1 MARPTKAK
9 DTKGPDMD
17 TDDTGALPAA
27 PVTQSGFDLK
37 FIVTILAI
45 FIAGIGGSVA
55 SVMFLA
61 PTVLV
66 PQVVEQVVAATGG
79 SHAEASGEHGED
91 GEGHGG
97 STHQQLGMTLE
108 LDEFTV
114 NLKTDPTLG
123 GNQFLRTKMSL
134 SVKVP
139 DEQYCDPTGGGEHA
153 SVPDTLQEGTILG
166 AASPLN
172 QEEPVYLASGGG
184 GPDPYTLCVQT
195 FDKNIGRYTPAIRDI
210 INQALMKRT
219 AGTLATVEGQEFLK
233 DEIISQVNHVIG
245 PDMSV
250 IRVNFSDFII
260 QY

>member
-9 DTKGPDMD
+9 DTKGPEME
-17 TDDTGALPAA
+17 TDETGAAVAAA
-27 PVTQSGFDLK
+27 PATQSGFDLK

-61 PTVLV
+61 PSVLV
-66 PQVVEQVVAATGG
+66 PQVVEQVVAATGAE
-79 SHAEASGEHGED
+79 HAEH
-91 GEGHGG
+91 GEGHGEEG
-97 STHQQLGMTLE
+97 GGHHGGHQQHGMALQ
-108 LDEFTV
+108 LNEFTV
-114 NLKTDPTLG
+114 NLKSDPTLK

-134 SVKVP
+134 SIQVP

-153 SVPDTLQEGTILG
+153 MLPTEGTVLG
-166 AASPLN
+166 AASPID

-184 GPDPYTLCVQT
+184 GPDPYTACVQA
-195 FDKNIGRYTPAIRDI
+195 FDKSIGRFVPAIRDI

-219 AGTLATVEGQEFLK
+219 AGTLATIEGQEFLK
-233 DEIISQVNHVIG
+233 DEIKTQVNHVIG

-250 IRVNFSDFII
+250 LRVNFSDFII